1 MCKVEARNTTVT
13 HRRYTLSKAHVAG
26 SHRSGSVTFVIGHFF
41 SGDSCTGLRGRRVGE
56 GFTRGAGTEQKRN
69 QQDQNACQCG
79 LFDHGPETYVRLILI
94 ANRAT
99 REGGHRSRLQSQQWA
114 TQFRSARSSC
124 PNRRQEH
131 MTDVRSA
138 LRSMS
143 GVLQCLPLR
152 RLPRV
157 RRHKRKVA
165 MRLPTLES
173 HTMQHV
179 YSRSRTY

>member
-1 MCKVEARNTTVT
+1 VT
-13 HRRYTLSKAHVAG
+13 HRRYSLSKAHVAG
-26 SHRSGSVTFVIGHFF
+26 SHRSGSVTLVIGHFF
-41 SGDSCTGLRGRRVGE
+41 SGDSCTGLRGRRIGE

-69 QQDQNACQCG
+69 QQNQNACQCG
-79 LFDHGPETYVRLILI
+79 LFDHRPETYVRLILD

-99 REGGHRSRLQSQQWA
+99 REGGHRSRLQFQQWA
-114 TQFRSARSSC
+114 TQFRSQSGQSSF
-124 PNRRQEH
+124 PNRRREH

-143 GVLQCLPLR
+143 GVLQCLPLQ

-157 RRHKRKVA
+157 RRHKRKA
-165 MRLPTLES
+165 ATRLPTRES
-173 HTMQHV
+173 HTMEHV